1 MIEAMPFEE
10 HLPTLDVYLL
20 DDTLPHPVVLQAAD
34 RGEIPGHRAV
44 DRDQRGVLRADEEL
58 VVVPVAAV
66 ASLDPCYLAV
76 GMVEDHV
83 LVYPIHPGKHALAAV
98 ALHLEVV
105 RASVPALQGTE
116 PHHLAAIVDDHRA
129 ALTSDA
135 LLRGNEE
142 VAGGCVVR
150 LLSHLDDGR
159 AKVRT

>member
-34 RGEIPGHRAV
+34 RGEIPGHGAV

-66 ASLDPCYLAV
+66 AGAEAGYLAV

-83 LVYPIHPGKHALAAV
+83 LVYPVHPGEHAIATV
-98 ALHLEVV
+98 ALHSEIV
-105 RASVPALQGTE
+105 RAS
-116 PHHLAAIVDDHRA
+116 
-129 ALTSDA
+129 
-135 LLRGNEE
+135 
-142 VAGGCVVR
+142 
-150 LLSHLDDGR
+150 
-159 AKVRT
+159 